1 MRLIVKQR
9 TETMDG
15 FSYAI
20 IIYQSRSHVIAV
32 NEELID
38 GATINPHTKKGNDQ
52 FPSSSS

>member
-1 MRLIVKQR
+1 
-9 TETMDG
+9 MDG